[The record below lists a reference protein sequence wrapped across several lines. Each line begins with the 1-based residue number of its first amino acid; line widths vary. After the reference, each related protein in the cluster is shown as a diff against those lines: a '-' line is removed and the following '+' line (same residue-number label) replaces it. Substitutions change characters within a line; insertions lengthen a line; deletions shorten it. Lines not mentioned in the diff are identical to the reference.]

1 MGIYN
6 DKFMTDTFKKM
17 AEWQTQALD
26 PVRKFGEG
34 AALTFEKYAK
44 LNYET
49 MGDATSYSISQAHL
63 LASATDPKAYFES
76 QQAEASTFSD
86 KLASR
91 AAEYV
96 DLVSEIQ
103 VHLQD
108 ALVSATK
115 TVKEE
120 AKAAAKKAAA

>member
-17 AEWQTQALD
+17 AEWQAQAFE
-26 PVRKFGEG
+26 PVRKFSEST
-34 AALTFEKYAK
+34 ALTFEKYAK

-49 MGDATSYSISQAHL
+49 IGDATTYSISQAHL
-63 LASATDPKAYFES
+63 LAAATDPKAYFES

-91 AAEYV
+91 AAEYA
-96 DLVSEIQ
+96 DLVSEMQ
-103 VHLQD
+103 LHMQD
-108 ALVSATK
+108 VLVRATK
-115 TVKEE
+115 NVKDEV
-120 AKAAAKKAAA
+120 KNAAKKAAA